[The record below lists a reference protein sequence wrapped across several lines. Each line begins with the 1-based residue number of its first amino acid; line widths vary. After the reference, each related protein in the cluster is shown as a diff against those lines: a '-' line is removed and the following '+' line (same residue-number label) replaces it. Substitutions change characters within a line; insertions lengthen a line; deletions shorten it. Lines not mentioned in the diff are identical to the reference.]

1 MVTCSVQTYEPFVE
15 SPAQKTS
22 PRYTPT
28 QNYES
33 FETDKYLTGR
43 TSSNRPEPVRMMKS
57 RPEHD
62 FSRLEGKNRFY
73 WLSNFPSFWL
83 DNIFS
88 ACLSD
93 KRDEIKDLRHQLREK
108 EEAFARQNAE
118 IQILKRQLRDQE
130 RDFNRARR
138 QSSNPA
144 LQMPSNDKHDIAIN
158 LQDGNQD
165 DYGKIEQVIF
175 HDLLTSFDPSHHSVT
190 RVTSNDPLFK
200 KYFRSSQVK
209 FKNSKQFVKLSKT
222 SMVSQFPIRPKFRSN
237 VKKWQFSFN
246 FEKFPKIFRFLN
258 YL

>member
-1 MVTCSVQTYEPFVE
+1 MVTCSVQTYEPYVE
-15 SPAQKTS
+15 SPVQSPAQKTS
-22 PRYTPT
+22 HPRFTPT

-62 FSRLEGKNRFY
+62 FSRLEGKNQ
-73 WLSNFPSFWL
+73 FWL
-83 DNIFS
+83 AASFPVFWLVNIFL

-165 DYGKIEQVIF
+165 DYGKIEQVMF
-175 HDLLTSFDPSHHSVT
+175 RDLLTPFDPGDLFSTSMTPIDSWFT
-190 RVTSNDPLFK
+190 RVDLNDP
-200 KYFRSSQVK
+200 S
-209 FKNSKQFVKLSKT
+209 
-222 SMVSQFPIRPKFRSN
+222 
-237 VKKWQFSFN
+237 
-246 FEKFPKIFRFLN
+246 
-258 YL
+258 

>member
-1 MVTCSVQTYEPFVE
+1 M
-15 SPAQKTS
+15 
-22 PRYTPT
+22 
-28 QNYES
+28 
-33 FETDKYLTGR
+33 
-43 TSSNRPEPVRMMKS
+43 
-57 RPEHD
+57 
-62 FSRLEGKNRFY
+62 
-73 WLSNFPSFWL
+73 

-175 HDLLTSFDPSHHSVT
+175 QDLLAPFDRGHSCVT

-200 KYFRSSQVK
+200 KIFRSSQVK
-209 FKNSKQFVKLSKT
+209 FKNSKQFEKLSKT

-246 FEKFPKIFRFLN
+246 FEKFPKIFHFLN

>member
-1 MVTCSVQTYEPFVE
+1 MV
-15 SPAQKTS
+15 
-22 PRYTPT
+22 
-28 QNYES
+28 
-33 FETDKYLTGR
+33 
-43 TSSNRPEPVRMMKS
+43 
-57 RPEHD
+57 
-62 FSRLEGKNRFY
+62 
-73 WLSNFPSFWL
+73 
-83 DNIFS
+83 NIFL

-175 HDLLTSFDPSHHSVT
+175 RDLLTPFDPG
-190 RVTSNDPLFK
+190 DL
-200 KYFRSSQVK
+200 
-209 FKNSKQFVKLSKT
+209 LST
-222 SMVSQFPIRPKFRSN
+222 SMTPIDP
-237 VKKWQFSFN
+237 
-246 FEKFPKIFRFLN
+246 
-258 YL
+258 

>member
-62 FSRLEGKNRFY
+62 FSRLEGKNRF
-73 WLSNFPSFWL
+73 WLAASFTIFWL

-175 HDLLTSFDPSHHSVT
+175 HDLLTSFDLGHS
-190 RVTSNDPLFK
+190 SDLKWP
-200 KYFRSSQVK
+200 
-209 FKNSKQFVKLSKT
+209 FV
-222 SMVSQFPIRPKFRSN
+222 Q
-237 VKKWQFSFN
+237 
-246 FEKFPKIFRFLN
+246 KIFQIQPGQIQELKTVRKTVKNVNGIPISYSTKVSVKCQKVAVFF
-258 YL
+258 